1 MTLGL
6 KSLRGRLSWLL
17 ALCAAPFAC
26 SWAACLSPP
35 AHAQVISEGAV
46 RVAWVAQPAPVVG
59 RPFALQVFVCPADLE
74 LLRVDAQM
82 PEHRHGMNYRTSLQH
97 LGRGLWRVD
106 GLLWHMS
113 GRWELSLDVRH
124 QGVPQRLLH
133 SVQLP

>member
-1 MTLGL
+1 MLV
-6 KSLRGRLSWLL
+6 
-17 ALCAAPFAC
+17 LCAVPFAC

-35 AHAQVISEGAV
+35 VHAQVISEGAV
-46 RVAWVAQPAPVVG
+46 RVAWVAHPAPVVG

-82 PEHRHGMNYRTSLQH
+82 PEHRHGMNYRTSLKH

-124 QGVPQRLLH
+124 QGVPQRLLQ

>member
-6 KSLRGRLSWLL
+6 KSLPGRFAWLL

-26 SWAACLSPP
+26 SWAACLPPP
-35 AHAQVISEGAV
+35 AGAQVISEGAV
-46 RVAWVAQPAPVVG
+46 RVAWVARPAPVVG

-74 LLRVDAQM
+74 LIRVDAQM
-82 PEHRHGMNYRTSLQH
+82 PEHRHGMNYRTSLKH
-97 LGRGLWRVD
+97 LGRGQWRVD

-124 QGVPQRLLH
+124 QGVQQRLLQ